1 MALLSSILTFI
12 FITIVSVTG
21 VYILT
26 GLTGMFSLGQAS
38 FMALGSYVSAI
49 LVTKLGVPFVPACT
63 IAVIVS
69 VLIGFIVGLPTV
81 RLRRDYISLV
91 TLGFG
96 EAITALLNQFTSLTG
111 GASGYTG
118 IPKITNLTIAGVSAF
133 VCIALAAYFKNSKY
147 GRQCIAVRNDE
158 LAAKAMGINAP
169 RVKMIA
175 FLTSVAVT
183 AFSGCL
189 YAFFTTYVDPTLF
202 GWKKSADWIIMVFF
216 GGSNSLTG
224 SILGTFLLS
233 GMPEVMRVL
242 SEYRSVVY
250 AVLVLLIINFKPT
263 GLLGEWELTIKNLK
277 ALFSHKKPN
286 DDGTISADTSEESN
300 NDVAVRS

>member
-1 MALLSSILTFI
+1 LALINSILTFI
-12 FITIVSVTG
+12 FITIISVTG

-49 LVTKLGVPFVPACT
+49 MVTKLGVPFIPACI
-63 IAVIVS
+63 IAIV
-69 VLIGFIVGLPTV
+69 VAVMIGFIVGLPTV

-96 EAITALLNQFTSLTG
+96 EAINSLLNQFTKLTG
-111 GASGYTG
+111 GASGFTG
-118 IPKITNLTIAGVSAF
+118 IPKITNVWIAGGSAIA
-133 VCIALAAYFKNSKY
+133 CIALAAFFKSSKY

-158 LAAKAMGINAP
+158 LAAKSMGINAP
-169 RVKMIA
+169 RVKMVA

-202 GWKKSADWIIMVFF
+202 GWKKSAEWIIMVFF

-233 GMPEVMRVL
+233 GMPEVMRAL
-242 SEYRSVVY
+242 AEYRSVVY
-250 AVLVLLIINFKPT
+250 AVLVLLIINLRE
-263 GLLGEWELTIKNLK
+263 GLSSNLAK
-277 ALFSHKKPN
+277 YLPSIRK
-286 DDGTISADTSEESN
+286 SAPIASAR
-300 NDVAVRS
+300 VM